1 MHTEPKSINKLLRE
15 FLDYEGVVFSDD
27 MQMGAITRNFGL
39 KESVVFAINAGVDVL
54 IFSNNQVYKDLV
66 YPDEVINIIE
76 EGVRNGEVSLLRINE
91 SFRRIQNLKKKINL
105 IN

>member
-1 MHTEPKSINKLLRE
+1 MITPICSA
-15 FLDYEGVVFSDD
+15 DVPY
-27 MQMGAITRNFGL
+27 MGAITKNFGL
-39 KESVVFAINAGVDVL
+39 KESVVYAINAGVDVL

-66 YPDEVINIIE
+66 YPEEVINIIE

>member
-1 MHTEPKSINKLLRE
+1 
-15 FLDYEGVVFSDD
+15 
-27 MQMGAITRNFGL
+27 MGAITKNFGL
-39 KESVVFAINAGVDVL
+39 KESVVYAINAGVDVL

-66 YPDEVINIIE
+66 YPEEVINIIE
-76 EGVRNGEVSLLRINE
+76 EGVRNGDVSLLRINE

>member
-1 MHTEPKSINKLLRE
+1 M
-15 FLDYEGVVFSDD
+15 Y
-27 MQMGAITRNFGL
+27 
-39 KESVVFAINAGVDVL
+39 AINAGVDVL

-66 YPDEVINIIE
+66 YPEEVINIIE
-76 EGVRNGEVSLLRINE
+76 EGVRNGEVSLLRISE